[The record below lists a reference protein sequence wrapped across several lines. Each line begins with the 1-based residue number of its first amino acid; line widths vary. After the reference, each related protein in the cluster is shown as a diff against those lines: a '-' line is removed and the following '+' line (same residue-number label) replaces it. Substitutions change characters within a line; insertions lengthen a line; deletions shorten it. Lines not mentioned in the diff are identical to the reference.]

1 MIKAMYV
8 KNFLK
13 NTKGAVSVYAALFT
27 IVATGAGALAID
39 VGRMTMLRT
48 EMQNYADAGAMSGA
62 KFLDGMTGA
71 RALATDVAN
80 NAIAQTSGITNDDLA
95 VNTVTF
101 YSSLDPLTVATT
113 DLNAKFIHVK
123 LGTSNVN
130 YLFAPVIQMLGTSS
144 VGTNQDQSAQ
154 AIAGP
159 KPFLCHAPPLMI
171 CDFVEATPSA
181 DLRDPV
187 NYGRMV
193 VLKEPQG
200 GGSWRPGNFGLLSL
214 PDGSGGAKDI
224 EAALASVTPEECYDI
239 DVETATGS
247 KTNKVKDG
255 INSRFDVTGN
265 PWPDPAPNVINYP
278 RDKNVLDDDT
288 LKLGNGEWDI
298 EGWWPSRHGGAA
310 VPTALQDH
318 DGKQTSRYQTYL
330 YELGESYWRS
340 GNKTVYPIPDG
351 VDLPDDYVEVNPSG
365 TNIPTSPGNPNDN
378 SVDGNPSSTVA
389 DNGQARR
396 LMQVAQLQC
405 VSDNVHGNGTYP
417 THNNYIEFFITEY
430 VPDPPYAAI
439 YGEVVRA
446 LTPANLAEFHAN
458 VELY

>member
-1 MIKAMYV
+1 MYM

-48 EMQNYADAGAMSGA
+48 EMQNYADAGAMAGA

-80 NAIAQTSGITNDDLA
+80 NAITQTSGITNDSLS
-95 VNTVTF
+95 VNSITF
-101 YSSLDPLTVATT
+101 YSSLDPLTEATS
-113 DLNAKFIHVK
+113 DLSAKFIHVK
-123 LGTSNVN
+123 LSTSNIN
-130 YLFAPVIQMLGTSS
+130 YLFAPVIEMLGTSS
-144 VGTNQDQSAQ
+144 IGTNQDQSAN

-171 CDFVEATPSA
+171 CDFLEDTSPT
-181 DLRDPV
+181 DLRDPE

-224 EAALASVTPEECYDI
+224 EAALASVKPEECYDI
-239 DVETATGS
+239 DVETSTGV

-265 PWPDPAPNVINYP
+265 PWPYPAPNVINYP
-278 RDKNVLDDDT
+278 RDNDIVADAD
-288 LKLGNGEWDI
+288 LKLGSGNWDI
-298 EGWWPSRHGGAA
+298 ETWWPALHDGAS
-310 VPTALQDH
+310 VPTALLDH
-318 DGKQTSRYQTYL
+318 DGKQTTRYQVYL

-340 GNKTVYPIPDG
+340 GNKTIYPIPEG
-351 VDLPDDYVEVNPSG
+351 VDIPDDYVEVVP
-365 TNIPTSPGNPNDN
+365 TAADIPTSAGNPSDN
-378 SVDGNPSSTVA
+378 TVDGNPDATVA
-389 DNGQARR
+389 DNGPARR

-405 VSDNVHGNGTYP
+405 VADNIHGNGTYP
-417 THNNYIEFFITEY
+417 THNNYLEFFITEY
-430 VPDPPYAAI
+430 VPDPPNAAI